1 MLLSCLT
8 LTLSHFRVSFAVS
21 LGLLMQAGN
30 ASAPTKLPRAAALL
44 MAASNKQY
52 HWPTGY
58 VKGSSQAIRDIANRL
73 LSILRADPAQ
83 YAGFRS
89 TTAAQHVDNQFFW
102 ALAQISYDLVPHAAQ
117 FKARG
122 YGIPAVFLQCAEG
135 SVPAV
140 AKKQLSQEMLQVYC
154 DKLERIC
161 GKSDVLPARFKLWW
175 CNRQLWWNRHQ

>member
-102 ALAQISYDLVPHAAQ
+102 ALAQISYDLVPHAV
-117 FKARG
+117 
-122 YGIPAVFLQCAEG
+122 I
-135 SVPAV
+135 
-140 AKKQLSQEMLQVYC
+140 KKN
-154 DKLERIC
+154 
-161 GKSDVLPARFKLWW
+161 A
-175 CNRQLWWNRHQ
+175 